1 MKTAMKPSMSWRS
14 SLSSG
19 WAKGLTLSAAFV
31 LLLVTLTSGYSAGV
45 CSMAKE
51 CHGDCCP
58 CPQGMCVA
66 DTTHH
71 DVVATPGTVP
81 SFRSVPLDLFVAMP
95 WHPSVVAAGF
105 PVYGVVAFR
114 SDPGRVPP
122 GPSRSVLSVWLI

>member
-1 MKTAMKPSMSWRS
+1 MSWRS

-45 CSMAKE
+45 CSMGKE

-71 DVVATPGTVP
+71 DVVAAPGAVP
-81 SFRSVPLDLFVAMP
+81 SFRSIALAPFLAVP
-95 WHPSVVAAGF
+95 WHPSVAAAGF
-105 PVYGVVAFR
+105 PALRFAALR
-114 SDPGRVPP
+114 SDPGRIPP